1 MDVAMCPV
9 FKSLLVVGAALFF
22 AAINL
27 SAASGQSWSV
37 EELTIQ
43 SPVETS
49 TKSATLY
56 LPRAVHRVS
65 AIVMMIN
72 KSEAANW
79 VQDYYAP
86 DLARGGVAVLIVQEV
101 KPLDL
106 RNVLEPTKL
115 SQLEMDAFNGVAVLR
130 NHAIFLRELRACF

>member
-1 MDVAMCPV
+1 
-9 FKSLLVVGAALFF
+9 
-22 AAINL
+22 
-27 SAASGQSWSV
+27 
-37 EELTIQ
+37 
-43 SPVETS
+43 
-49 TKSATLY
+49 
-56 LPRAVHRVS
+56 
-65 AIVMMIN
+65 MMIN
-72 KSEAANW
+72 KGEAANW

-86 DLARGGVAVLIVQEV
+86 NLARGGVAVLIVQEV